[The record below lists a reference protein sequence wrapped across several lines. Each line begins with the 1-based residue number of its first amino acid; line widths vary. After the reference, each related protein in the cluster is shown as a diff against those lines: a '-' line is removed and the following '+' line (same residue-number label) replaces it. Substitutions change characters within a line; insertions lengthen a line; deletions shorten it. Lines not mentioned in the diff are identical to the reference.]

1 MRILL
6 HNRSNYGNLK
16 TNLLV
21 QEKALKIKESLQFQ
35 QKKNLQ
41 ELTKMKKK
49 FFKKISY
56 VLHFID
62 NARFLAISNLVNN
75 SSEVIHRIK

>member
-21 QEKALKIKESLQFQ
+21 QEKALEIKESLQFQ

-49 FFKKISY
+49 FFKMISY